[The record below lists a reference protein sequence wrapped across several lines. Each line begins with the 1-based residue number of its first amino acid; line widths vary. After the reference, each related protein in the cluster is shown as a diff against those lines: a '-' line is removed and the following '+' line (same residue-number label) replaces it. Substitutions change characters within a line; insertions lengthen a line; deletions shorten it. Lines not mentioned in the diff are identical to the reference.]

1 MAKQILETE
10 HAKVFLDVVFGV
22 VIALPMAQ
30 LPQLVQG
37 LALAPSHAALWT
49 PVLLL
54 TSAILFCAFYW
65 LEVRRF
71 IEEQIRFNEAVMKL
85 HNRSLELINFSL
97 VRLVGS
103 LFAIMLVAAML
114 KYAELNLFEAFLIS
128 SAIFWLLDFGG
139 NVEGHLLYKKHKESY
154 DLMQQN
160 CPPELV
166 SYVGRFV
173 GKSFF
178 FFWLDGLF
186 TMVVCVA
193 LVWVDYVR
201 KVGGEPVKY
210 RFGASIG
217 ILTLTL
223 FRHLFW
229 RTTIYDW
236 KKGIK

>member
-1 MAKQILETE
+1 MAKQILATE

-30 LPQLVQG
+30 LPPLVQG

-114 KYAELNLFEAFLIS
+114 KYAELNPL
-128 SAIFWLLDFGG
+128 
-139 NVEGHLLYKKHKESY
+139 KHS
-154 DLMQQN
+154 
-160 CPPELV
+160 
-166 SYVGRFV
+166 
-173 GKSFF
+173 
-178 FFWLDGLF
+178 
-186 TMVVCVA
+186 
-193 LVWVDYVR
+193 
-201 KVGGEPVKY
+201 
-210 RFGASIG
+210 
-217 ILTLTL
+217 
-223 FRHLFW
+223 
-229 RTTIYDW
+229 
-236 KKGIK
+236 